1 MDILESKE
9 VLLEKSFS
17 WWKKLNKKIEGKP
30 QPVQVLQKRTMN
42 TAIATLEDLINVPF
56 SELSM
61 SLYFYCQDLQMTQ
74 FTKLYESQVE
84 LVVANPEK
92 FVFQLHS
99 FFNEISTKIKKI

>member
-61 SLYFYCQDLQMTQ
+61 SLYFYCQDLQ
-74 FTKLYESQVE
+74 
-84 LVVANPEK
+84 
-92 FVFQLHS
+92 
-99 FFNEISTKIKKI
+99 